1 MIISDQEV
9 SWAYLLGPCFQLQNT
24 KGVPLTGGYIEVY
37 IHGTRDKYYCASD
50 FAGTLHPFQIPL
62 DSLGSNIV
70 LASPEQAYDVYV
82 YNRFGSLIMSRYN
95 VIPVNGTSEGG
106 GGTSN
111 ISITSSDG
119 TITVTDTLDPETGIK
134 TYDLS
139 VPWASGDASYWH
151 GRGASNQGQLISDTD
166 THVLAISEHS
176 IDNEGE
182 DITVGSDGKFHLKE
196 GVYFWTVNVDLYS
209 DSISNNTQ
217 QIYINSNI
225 NRASYKMDMTRDNQH
240 SVSFSGIT
248 VATQD
253 DFQEGFTIKTEGQT
267 IRAGIYEV
275 AIHKLNPKVL
285 GTKYDA
291 GYGIV
296 IEDDTISV
304 DPEVIPSVST
314 VSGMIQEAITSIPE
328 YTAGEY
334 IKIEDNEISVTGLQ
348 PAGDYLTQEDL
359 EGYAT
364 ETYVDNSVSSFV
376 TEETVTTLIQEA
388 ITGYEPEPELPL
400 VAGDGITIT
409 EYEDRVEIAANVTSI
424 DGYATLND
432 VAESAITSIQLVTGM
447 IPDVSDFITHDEV
460 NTVSGEIIELT
471 TEIVN
476 NVSGDIIETVNN
488 VSSVLH
494 EEIQNIPEQV
504 QSDWNQT
511 DDTQP
516 DYIQNKPD
524 LDIYATHDEVNNV
537 SSTIIETVNNVSGEI
552 VETVNNV
559 SSVLHEEMI
568 EIGQAATGAIP
579 DVSDFATHEDVFE
592 SAVTSIQLVTGM
604 IPDVSD
610 YTTHDEVHESIVSA
624 VEYVTGI
631 IPEAQVQSNWTE
643 TDNEDPSYIQNKPNE
658 LPLVAGDG
666 ITITEDLDHI
676 TIAANVTSIDG
687 YATIEEVNNV
697 SSTIIETV
705 NNVSGVL
712 HEEIQN
718 IPEQVQAN
726 WDETNTSSKAY
737 IQNKPTIPS
746 IEGLASEAFVTGYVE
761 EAISEIPEYT
771 AGDYINIDNYE
782 INVTG
787 LQPEGDY
794 ATHADLIEAVSA
806 VTGIGDYGQF
816 YSTNIT
822 GAATMS
828 RTKGTIEVTNDGKI
842 KLKKGQSYHVTV
854 RGVYNQT
861 STTNVYGDV
870 SYIEYITGQS
880 IHVNVD
886 KTITDSQYFEL
897 SYDLYKL
904 SNDSD
909 YYVFLSMNGGTVNDL
924 FIEIHAIGSVGVGG
938 SGGGGGT
945 EYDAGWGIQILNNVI
960 SVNPSIIPVV
970 TGFATHDEVFESSVT
985 AIQMVTGL
993 IPEAQVQ
1000 SDWTETDNTDPA
1012 YILNKPS
1019 EKSLIA
1025 GDGISITV
1033 NGSDVIISASV
1044 TGTPVVTGYVTD
1056 EELQD
1061 AVEFVTGLIPDTSD
1075 FTTESYVTGYV
1086 DNATQDFVTEAQV
1099 TALIPEQEEVEFLE
1113 LTAGQNIT
1121 IVNGVIS
1128 VTGIP
1133 DVSSLATKAELQD
1146 GLELVTGLIPTDYAS
1161 DEELQDGLELV
1172 TGLIPNYT
1180 AGNYISIENNE
1191 ISVTGTED
1199 LTIKNLTAGE
1209 GITITESGDNIV
1221 ISASVTGTPIVTGYV
1236 TDEELQDA
1244 VEFVTGLIPD
1254 TSSFATHAE
1263 VNNVSGAIIN
1273 EIPDVSDFVTEAQV
1287 TAMLPEEEEVEFL
1300 AVEAGSGINIVQSA
1314 TGIIIS
1320 CSVTGGGD
1328 SYTAGNGIDITNN
1341 EISIDNTVALKTD
1354 IPVVTGFATKT
1365 ELQAATGMIPEYTAG
1380 DHISIEN
1387 NEIAVTGTEDLTLM
1401 NLAAGQNI
1409 SITLDGSTVE
1419 IACTGIPDVT
1429 NYATHAEVN
1438 NVSGAI
1444 VNEIPDVS
1452 DFVTEAQVTAL
1463 IPEEE
1468 EVDFL
1473 SLNGGNCIEIT
1484 SDVSGNAEIAWHT
1497 TAGITDIQMVTALP
1511 ASPVSSILYIIPEA

>member
-50 FAGTLHPFQIPL
+50 FTGTLHPFQIPL

-70 LASPEQAYDVYV
+70 LASTEQAYDVYV

-151 GRGASNQGQLISDTD
+151 SRGASNQGQLINDTD
-166 THVLAISEHS
+166 THVLAISEHA
-176 IDNEGE
+176 IDHEGN

-209 DSISNNTQ
+209 DSLSNNTQ

-248 VATQD
+248 VASQD
-253 DFQEGFTIKTEGQT
+253 DFQEGFTIKTEGQP
-267 IRAGIYEV
+267 IRASIYEV

-304 DPEVIPSVST
+304 DPAVIPSVST
-314 VSGMIQEAITSIPE
+314 VSAMIQEA
-328 YTAGEY
+328 
-334 IKIEDNEISVTGLQ
+334 
-348 PAGDYLTQEDL
+348 
-359 EGYAT
+359 
-364 ETYVDNSVSSFV
+364 
-376 TEETVTTLIQEA
+376 
-388 ITGYEPEPELPL
+388 
-400 VAGDGITIT
+400 
-409 EYEDRVEIAANVTSI
+409 VTSI
-424 DGYATLND
+424 DGYAT
-432 VAESAITSIQLVTGM
+432 ESFVTGY
-447 IPDVSDFITHDEV
+447 VDEAI
-460 NTVSGEIIELT
+460 SE
-471 TEIVN
+471 
-476 NVSGDIIETVNN
+476 
-488 VSSVLH
+488 
-494 EEIQNIPEQV
+494 IPEQK
-504 QSDWNQT
+504 QADWDQT
-511 DDTQP
+511 DNTQV
-516 DYIQNKPD
+516 DYIKNKPD
-524 LDIYATHDEVNNV
+524 LDIYATHDEV
-537 SSTIIETVNNVSGEI
+537 T
-552 VETVNNV
+552 
-559 SSVLHEEMI
+559 
-568 EIGQAATGAIP
+568 A
-579 DVSDFATHEDVFE
+579 
-592 SAVTSIQLVTGM
+592 AVTSIDLG
-604 IPDVSD
+604 D
-610 YTTHDEVHESIVSA
+610 YTTHNEVYEATVTAINF
-624 VEYVTGI
+624 VTGI
-631 IPEAQVQSNWTE
+631 IPEAQVQSDWTE

-705 NNVSGVL
+705 NNVSGAL

-718 IPEQVQAN
+718 IPEQVQSD
-726 WDETNTSSKAY
+726 WDEDNTSSKAY
-737 IQNKPTIPS
+737 IKNKPTIPS
-746 IEGLASEAFVTGYVE
+746 IEGLATESFVTGYVDQ
-761 EAISEIPEYT
+761 AISEIPEYT

-794 ATHADLIEAVSA
+794 ATHTDLIEAVSS

-822 GAATMS
+822 GGATMS

-842 KLKKGQSYHVTV
+842 ELKKGQSYHVTV

-861 STTNVYGDV
+861 NPTNVYGDV

-886 KTITDSQYFEL
+886 KSITDSQYFEI

-993 IPEAQVQ
+993 IPEVQVQ

-1033 NGSDVIISASV
+1033 NGTDVIISASV

-1061 AVEFVTGLIPDTSD
+1061 AVEFVTGLIPDTS
-1075 FTTESYVTGYV
+1075 T
-1086 DNATQDFVTEAQV
+1086 
-1099 TALIPEQEEVEFLE
+1099 
-1113 LTAGQNIT
+1113 
-1121 IVNGVIS
+1121 
-1128 VTGIP
+1128 
-1133 DVSSLATKAELQD
+1133 
-1146 GLELVTGLIPTDYAS
+1146 
-1161 DEELQDGLELV
+1161 
-1172 TGLIPNYT
+1172 
-1180 AGNYISIENNE
+1180 
-1191 ISVTGTED
+1191 
-1199 LTIKNLTAGE
+1199 
-1209 GITITESGDNIV
+1209 
-1221 ISASVTGTPIVTGYV
+1221 
-1236 TDEELQDA
+1236 
-1244 VEFVTGLIPD
+1244 
-1254 TSSFATHAE
+1254 FATHAE

-1273 EIPDVSDFVTEAQV
+1273 EIPDVSDFITEA
-1287 TAMLPEEEEVEFL
+1287 E
-1300 AVEAGSGINIVQSA
+1300 
-1314 TGIIIS
+1314 
-1320 CSVTGGGD
+1320 VTGMMPKL
-1328 SYTAGNGIDITNN
+1328 A
-1341 EISIDNTVALKTD
+1341 
-1354 IPVVTGFATKT
+1354 
-1365 ELQAATGMIPEYTAG
+1365 
-1380 DHISIEN
+1380 
-1387 NEIAVTGTEDLTLM
+1387 DL
-1401 NLAAGQNI
+1401 N
-1409 SITLDGSTVE
+1409 
-1419 IACTGIPDVT
+1419 
-1429 NYATHAEVN
+1429 
-1438 NVSGAI
+1438 
-1444 VNEIPDVS
+1444 
-1452 DFVTEAQVTAL
+1452 
-1463 IPEEE
+1463 
-1468 EVDFL
+1468 
-1473 SLNGGNCIEIT
+1473 
-1484 SDVSGNAEIAWHT
+1484 